1 MTHEYL
7 TGVQTRQKELSL
19 FLICREILELT
30 MLNSVSAHLL
40 IATSAVALTI
50 WVSIIVPSKEGLWNN
65 TEGRRE
71 VDSKGDW

>member
-1 MTHEYL
+1 M
-7 TGVQTRQKELSL
+7 
-19 FLICREILELT
+19 FLIFREILELT
-30 MLNSVSAHLL
+30 MLNSVSTHLL
-40 IATSAVALTI
+40 IATGAVALTI